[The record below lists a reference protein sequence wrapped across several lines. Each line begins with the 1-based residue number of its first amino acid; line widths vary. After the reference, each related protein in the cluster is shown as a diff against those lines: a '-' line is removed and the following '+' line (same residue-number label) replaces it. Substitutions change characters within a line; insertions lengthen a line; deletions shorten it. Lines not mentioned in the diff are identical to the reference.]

1 MPVYHHRRGVVGAAR
16 LLEKIRALSLK
27 AQMRRLTGRV
37 GTRGT
42 QLERAVLVEDLLHS
56 LIRDIP
62 AVARRARRA
71 YDCSLYF
78 NAVLG
83 VLTIVLY
90 I

>member
-1 MPVYHHRRGVVGAAR
+1 MPVHHHRRGVVGAAR
-16 LLEKIRALSLK
+16 LLEKIQALSPK

-42 QLERAVLVEDLLHS
+42 QLERAVLVEDLLYS

-62 AVARRARRA
+62 ALPRRVRRA
-71 YDCSLYF
+71 YDCFLYF